1 MKRFS
6 LALVGWLTSF
16 AVCMT
21 AAACVSHVLGA
32 AAGAVAIAAA
42 VLGGVDAER
51 EERWLTSAYLVGFAV
66 GGGLAVLFCVSYA
79 FTL

>member
-1 MKRFS
+1 MKRFGM
-6 LALVGWLTSF
+6 ALLGWLTSF
-16 AVCMT
+16 AACGL
-21 AAACVSHVLGA
+21 AAAWESHVLGA

-51 EERWLTSAYLVGFAV
+51 EERWLTSAYFVGFAV
-66 GGGLAVLFCVSYA
+66 GGGLAVLFCVSYP